1 MSHEIEILANGEA
14 AAMFVGQPAWHEL
27 GTVFAT
33 PPTVDEAYAAAHLD
47 TMVLKRPAT
56 RVNAAGLIEVIPG
69 AYELY
74 REHDDAHFAFC
85 GSKFQPYQNAD
96 MREYYRPMIESGAAS
111 IEAMGSLHGGR
122 RVWMLAAVKDA
133 TAEIVR
139 DDTVKHYVLIANGH
153 DGTLSITTGFTSV
166 RVVCQNTLSAALN
179 TKAAKLLKVRH
190 TKGARL
196 SLEKIRESF
205 DIARGELV
213 SQASAFKH
221 LAAKKCDDATMVR
234 FAREVLSPGNGDTDT
249 TVRNLQKPLDN
260 FSGAGR
266 GSDMPGVR
274 GTMWGAYNA
283 VTEYITHQAGRS
295 ADTRVESGWFGANAK
310 ITDRA
315 LTVALEF
322 ADKLPDAK
330 LARECAQ
337 NTALASASFGELLG
351 GTFTPPDNGANEFAR
366 LLNGPVAAE

>member
-1 MSHEIEILANGEA
+1 MAHEIEILANGEA
-14 AAMFVGQPAWHEL
+14 AAMFVGEPAWHSL

-47 TMVLKRPAT
+47 TIVGKRPAIRLGAT
-56 RVNAAGLIEVIPG
+56 GEVEVVPG
-69 AYELY
+69 QFELY
-74 REHDDAHFAFC
+74 RESDHQFFAYC
-85 GSKFQPYQNAD
+85 GSKFEPYQNSD
-96 MREYYRPMIESGAAS
+96 MREFYRPMIESGSAS
-111 IEAMGSLHGGR
+111 IEAMGSLHNGR

-139 DDTVKHYVLIANGH
+139 GDVVKHYVLIANGH

-221 LAAKKCDDATMVR
+221 LATKKCDDATMVR

-260 FSGAGR
+260 FSGAGA

-295 ADTRVESGWFGANAK
+295 PDTRVESGWFGQNAR

-322 ADKLPDAK
+322 ADHLPDAE
-330 LARECAQ
+330 LARECAT

-351 GTFTPPDNGANEFAR
+351 GSFTPPDSGANEFAR